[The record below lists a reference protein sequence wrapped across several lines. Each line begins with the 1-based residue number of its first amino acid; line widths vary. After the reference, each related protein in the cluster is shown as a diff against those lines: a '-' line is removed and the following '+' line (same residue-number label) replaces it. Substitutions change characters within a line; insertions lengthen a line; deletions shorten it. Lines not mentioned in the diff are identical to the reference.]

1 MRRAL
6 VVAAAGAAVL
16 AATFGC
22 AAPFNE
28 LKPSEP
34 RGGVAVVY
42 CGSAATSPESV
53 LKAMEPPTGP
63 TGESSMP
70 EDKELRVCLRLENHG
85 SDKARFVRSDVSLR
99 TPHEN
104 TQPAADSDDDL
115 VIALPGETRELHVSF
130 RYSPL
135 VHGEDVEV
143 ILASALSVG
152 GKPLKLPPIVLRKQ

>member
-6 VVAAAGAAVL
+6 VAAAAAAVL
-16 AATFGC
+16 AAAFGC

-28 LKPSEP
+28 IKASEP

-53 LKAMEPPTGP
+53 LAAMEPPTGQ

-70 EDKELRVCLRLENHG
+70 EQKELRVCLRVENHG
-85 SDKARFVRSDVSLR
+85 GDKARFLRSDVSLR

-104 TQPAADSDDDL
+104 TQPAADHDDDL
-115 VIALPGETRELHVSF
+115 VIA
-130 RYSPL
+130 
-135 VHGEDVEV
+135 
-143 ILASALSVG
+143 
-152 GKPLKLPPIVLRKQ
+152 